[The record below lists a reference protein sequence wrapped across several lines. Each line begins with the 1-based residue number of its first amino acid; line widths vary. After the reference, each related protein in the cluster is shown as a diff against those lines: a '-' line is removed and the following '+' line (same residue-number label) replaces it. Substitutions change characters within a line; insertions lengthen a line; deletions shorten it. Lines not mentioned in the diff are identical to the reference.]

1 MSNGKKAAE
10 AATQEKVATVVAAD
24 AEVMDDAN
32 GGSPTTAVA
41 VREDTVPAG
50 GLGVFAC
57 EGGPTVLDWTWVHL
71 KFEMSQKRP
80 DGNQGEFYL
89 GRDWEAKLCDKGGSL
104 GVGQMPDP
112 KRRFEFV
119 VVGRKDGYK
128 HYVTQQEFAS
138 GIMAKRYYV
147 DPSKGAKGWQLARQ
161 AALDAGE
168 TIGDSAWRDGDPA
181 KGEPR
186 RVGPSASEFMQLMVL
201 VKKPEDL
208 DAGHE
213 LFSVPLAGEF
223 YAPAYFE
230 FDKLNWRKA
239 YGCMQA
245 VISAEVNRRRV
256 DPKYEP
262 CIFDKVFWG
271 YSAAVNRNGKVVTT
285 PMMTRAVVDGKPLS
299 LPKEAIED
307 LRAVVQGAAAAP
319 DDAEF

>member
-1 MSNGKKAAE
+1 MGKKQEDRVAAV
-10 AATQEKVATVVAAD
+10 VATD
-24 AEVMDDAN
+24 AEVM
-32 GGSPTTAVA
+32 GSEAPAKTTAVA
-41 VREDTVPAG
+41 VQETSAPAVG

-71 KFEMSQKRP
+71 KFEMSQRRP

-89 GRDWEAKLCDKGGSL
+89 GRDWEAKLCDKGGSI
-104 GVGQMPDP
+104 GVGQMPDA

-119 VVGRKDGYK
+119 IVGRKDGYK
-128 HYVTQQEFAS
+128 HYVTQAEFAA
-138 GIMAKRYYV
+138 GVMAKRYYV
-147 DPSKGAKGWQLARQ
+147 DPTKGAKGWQLARQ

-181 KGEPR
+181 KGEPK

-223 YAPAYFE
+223 YAPAYLE

-239 YGCMQA
+239 YGCVQA
-245 VISAEVNRRRV
+245 VIQSEVNKKRV

-262 CIFDKVFWG
+262 CVFDKVFWG
-271 YSAAVNRNGKVVTT
+271 YSTAVNRNGKVVTT

-299 LPKEAIED
+299 LPPEAIED
-307 LRAVVQGAAAAP
+307 LRAVVQGAASAS
-319 DDAEF
+319 DEGSSEFA